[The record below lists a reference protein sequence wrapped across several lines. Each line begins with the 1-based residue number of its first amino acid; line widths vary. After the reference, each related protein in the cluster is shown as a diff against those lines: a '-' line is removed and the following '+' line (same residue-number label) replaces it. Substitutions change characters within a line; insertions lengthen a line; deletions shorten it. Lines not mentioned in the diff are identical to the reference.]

1 MDGSGWLWAI
11 LDILGFVVLMA
22 ALAYG
27 IILWRHRRKDPAMK
41 AAQNEV
47 IHENYRREDELRRRE
62 GL

>member
-1 MDGSGWLWAI
+1 MLAAA
-11 LDILGFVVLMA
+11 FVYA
-22 ALAYG
+22 